1 MIVLSA
7 LLKTCYEFNAT
18 SIFYEGFLSD
28 VLLGGAFLHNAS
40 SSFFFYK
47 ICRKYKL
54 GKCHRR
60 DLVIGGCQTDNYVE
74 AQSLVLKDT
83 IFS

>member
-18 SIFYEGFLSD
+18 SIFYEGFLSA

-40 SSFFFYK
+40 SSFFSTK
-47 ICRKYKL
+47 
-54 GKCHRR
+54 
-60 DLVIGGCQTDNYVE
+60 YVE
-74 AQSLVLKDT
+74 STSWANV
-83 IFS
+83 IVVI